1 MTRRIHGDEDAR
13 GARID
18 FAVNV
23 IDDRPPAFI
32 LDALTARL
40 GDLAAY
46 PDAREQAEV
55 EALIASHHGVPS
67 SSVMLVAGAA
77 EGFAL
82 LPSLGLSTP
91 TVIHP
96 GFSEPEVIFDE
107 RGLDVRRQVLAPPFN
122 RLRPLDRDSDAVVI
136 GNPTNPTGVVW
147 DPRELREWAGA
158 RWLVIDE
165 AFLDMAGDEPAHTAM
180 PQVAAGDER
189 LVVLRSLTKTW
200 SIAGLRVGYV
210 VAAPGVIAT
219 LRKGRSHWPM
229 GTLQLHAARAVFTR
243 GLSAL
248 PGIVAEVGARR
259 ERMRELLFAA
269 GFEEA
274 SASRAPYLLVRPHF
288 RGADAETIRRGLLE
302 RGIAVR
308 RCDTFPGLGTDYWR
322 LAVRSEAEV
331 VELLRAIGELV

>member
-32 LDALTARL
+32 LDALAARL

-46 PDAREQAEV
+46 PDAHEQAEV
-55 EALIASHHGVPS
+55 EALIASHHGVAS

-107 RGLDVRRQVLAPPFN
+107 RGLDVRRQVLVPPFS
-122 RLRPLDRDSDAVVI
+122 RLRPLDHDSDAVVI

-147 DPRELREWAGA
+147 DPRRLREWAGE
-158 RWLVIDE
+158 RCLVIDE
-165 AFLDMAGDEPAHTAM
+165 AFLDVAGDEPALTAM
-180 PQVAAGDER
+180 PQVVAGDER

-229 GTLQLHAARAVFTR
+229 GTLQLQAARAVFTS
-243 GLSAL
+243 GLALL

-259 ERMRELLFAA
+259 ERMRELLVAA

-274 SASRAPYLLVRPHF
+274 SASRAPYLLVRPRF
-288 RGADAETIRRGLLE
+288 ADAEAIRRGLLE

-331 VELLRAIGELV
+331 AELLRAIGELV

>member
-32 LDALTARL
+32 LDALAARL

-46 PDAREQAEV
+46 PDAHEQAEV
-55 EALIASHHGVPS
+55 EALIASHHGVAS

-107 RGLDVRRQVLAPPFN
+107 RGLDVRRQVLVPPFS
-122 RLRPLDRDSDAVVI
+122 RLRPLDHDSDAVVI

-147 DPRELREWAGA
+147 DPRRLREWAGE

-165 AFLDMAGDEPAHTAM
+165 AFLDVAGDEPALTAM
-180 PQVAAGDER
+180 PQVVAGDER

-229 GTLQLHAARAVFTR
+229 GTLQLQAARAVFTS
-243 GLSAL
+243 GLALL

-259 ERMRELLFAA
+259 ERMRELLVAA

-274 SASRAPYLLVRPHF
+274 SASRAPYLLVRPRF
-288 RGADAETIRRGLLE
+288 ADAEAIRRGLLE

-331 VELLRAIGELV
+331 AELLRAIGELV